1 MLESHAG
8 SPHPLSLLLVAWR
21 LRGDASQSKVFCIQW
36 STYSWRGRDS
46 PQDRLTS
53 PPGSIGSVGTFLERR
68 RDSLSADLN
77 PMLECLTDL
86 HIAGYSYSQFNL
98 HRSMLSSTL
107 EQAGAIPVGQL
118 PSVKAAFNCNPP
130 RPRYDQTWDV
140 CKVIDLIASSALTM
154 V

>member
-1 MLESHAG
+1 M
-8 SPHPLSLLLVAWR
+8 
-21 LRGDASQSKVFCIQW
+21 
-36 STYSWRGRDS
+36 
-46 PQDRLTS
+46 
-53 PPGSIGSVGTFLERR
+53 
-68 RDSLSADLN
+68 SADLN

-98 HRSMLSSTL
+98 HRSMLSTTL

-118 PSVKAAFNCNPP
+118 PSVKALLKDAFNCNPP
-130 RPRYDQTWDV
+130 RPRYDQKWDV